1 MYLQGEPGLPPRPGK
16 RLDGRFRPRGAPR
29 SGLAAGSSTAGGR
42 RPPRRSTA
50 LARAATNAEHP
61 QLGDPAGFRCCV
73 TRTPRNRAER
83 GDIGVF
89 EGEAREEASLGS
101 QERPLFGTGV
111 VTPYPRTK
119 TAALCRTGRGTGR
132 LLTRCATTADAQA
145 AQAAQAARLVARTVV
160 DPRTPSTTPDTSPPS
175 VQDP

>member
-1 MYLQGEPGLPPRPGK
+1 MPHSLPRP
-16 RLDGRFRPRGAPR
+16 
-29 SGLAAGSSTAGGR
+29 LAARSPRVRGNQAKCLDT
-42 RPPRRSTA
+42 RRSTA

-89 EGEAREEASLGS
+89 EGEAREEAFLGS

-111 VTPYPRTK
+111 VTPLPPRE
-119 TAALCRTGRGTGR
+119 
-132 LLTRCATTADAQA
+132 TRRSVPDRARDGATTHQMRHHGRRAGGAGGA
-145 AQAAQAARLVARTVV
+145 GGKACSTNCSR
-160 DPRTPSTTPDTSPPS
+160 PSDSFNHP
-175 VQDP
+175 